1 MEVKQNVEVV
11 VVFAPIVAELKKRHQ
26 LPQDAAAQI
35 VCRVFVVF
43 PLAQH
48 ASRARQVIFSARF
61 VFMTRVILIPHLT
74 KVDPLLQ
81 LWVAYSI
88 FFHGIACR
96 IQLGRMT

>member
-1 MEVKQNVEVV
+1 MVAKNA
-11 VVFAPIVAELKKRHQ
+11 VFAFVAPIVAVLKKKHQ
-26 LPQDAAAQI
+26 LPQYAAAQI

-43 PLAQH
+43 PVAQH
-48 ASRARQVIFSARF
+48 ASRARQVILSARF

-88 FFHGIACR
+88 FFHGVACW
-96 IQLGRMT
+96 IQLGGMT